1 VGLSERLEFLEKR
14 LQAQRIIVHR
24 GGDYDRWD
32 LHIKTGLFGGTRA
45 RMAIEEH
52 GGGKQLI
59 RCRVWPR
66 FSLTAMTGVGIFG
79 LLGLWAYLD
88 QALIVGTILG
98 GFSLLLGL
106 RMHQEYSF
114 ATVSIQETLSSEPA
128 AQASEQTREVE
139 EKFLLPHPTP
149 ILD

>member
-1 VGLSERLEFLEKR
+1 
-14 LQAQRIIVHR
+14 
-24 GGDYDRWD
+24 
-32 LHIKTGLFGGTRA
+32 
-45 RMAIEEH
+45 
-52 GGGKQLI
+52 
-59 RCRVWPR
+59 
-66 FSLTAMTGVGIFG
+66 MTGVGIFG

-114 ATVSIQETLSSEPA
+114 ATVSIQETLASEPA
-128 AQASEQTREVE
+128 AQAIEQTREVE